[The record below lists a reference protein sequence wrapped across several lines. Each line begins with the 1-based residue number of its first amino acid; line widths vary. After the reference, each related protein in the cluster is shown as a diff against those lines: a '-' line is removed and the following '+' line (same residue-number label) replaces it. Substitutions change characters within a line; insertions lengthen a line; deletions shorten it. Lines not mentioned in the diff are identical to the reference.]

1 MKTVE
6 IEILGKIY
14 YLKSNDPDN
23 LQDKAKFLN
32 KNLDELN
39 EKYNTVDQNKLFV
52 LYLLILLEK
61 YLDVQ
66 DRNEKL
72 SAELK
77 QVEDLLKNISE
88 D

>member
-23 LQDKAKFLN
+23 LQEKAKFLN
-32 KNLDELN
+32 KNLEELN

-61 YLDVQ
+61 YSDVQ

-77 QVEDLLKNISE
+77 QVEDLLKNFSG